1 MKKIVWFVLLG
12 FCSCSY
18 NTTSKNEKYIKYTGE
33 FNYTKKETETA
44 KHKFGVQFR
53 NPIYTTKNK
62 KQMYYFGGSVY
73 HNYDLFQTAYHLNA
87 FGELGVEF

>member
-1 MKKIVWFVLLG
+1 MKNLVFFVLIGL
-12 FCSCSY
+12 CSCSY
-18 NTTSKNEKYIKYTGE
+18 SSSTKKEKYIKYIGE
-33 FNYTKKETETA
+33 FSYTKKETETA

-53 NPIYTTKNK
+53 NPIYTSKNK

-73 HNYDLFQTAYHLNA
+73 HNYDLFQTAYHINA